1 MARAYGANTKL
12 SGALETEYGTPP
24 AQGVYLQLPFVSM
37 TYGSEQGLLP
47 SDLLGQGRDPLQPSR
62 DVIRVDG
69 DLVAPVDLRYFGYY
83 LKCLFG
89 APVTTEGVGGDAGK
103 FTHVFKSGAA
113 AVPSMAMEL
122 GFPEVPAFF
131 TKVGTVFDA
140 MQIPFARSG
149 NANATFTLIG
159 QGETKASASAVG
171 EVNSLPITRFSQFQ
185 GYVKKGATLLGNLTA
200 ASLGYSNNCER
211 VETIRPDGKIEGADP
226 AGATLIQQ
234 ALSRLSPEA
243 SQSERDAVT
252 KRAAALYDATEGATK
267 LAEAMKQGEAVTK
280 SNLSATALY
289 AEEIDKLEKLLKAGA
304 ISQDTF
310 NAAMGKA
317 WEDSLKK
324 RTDAVAGMQ
333 RFNVEYQKQA
343 QDTASAVERFFKNG
357 FTQAESSLAGFLTK
371 GKAGFDE
378 LNDFV
383 KTFFN
388 DLTTQWVR
396 TKITAPLMNA
406 ITGSSAIEDII
417 SSVFHEG
424 GVVGQGGGQRSVSP
438 LMFANAPRYHTGGV
452 AGLKPGE
459 VPAILEKGEIV
470 IPKGKTLG
478 GGGVNMKVEII
489 NNAPGVTATPSMSAD
504 GSVLKVMINSQ
515 VNEAIMSGATDKA
528 QRTRFGTPRT
538 MKER

>member
-200 ASLGYSNNCER
+200 ASLGYSNKCER

-226 AGATLIQQ
+226 AGATLTGNITVRFADTVLIDAATDGTPISLEFGYQID
-234 ALSRLSPEA
+234 ADRFIKFEAHEIYLPKPKLPVSGPGGIEA
-243 SQSERDAVT
+243 S
-252 KRAAALYDATEGATK
+252 
-267 LAEAMKQGEAVTK
+267 
-280 SNLSATALY
+280 
-289 AEEIDKLEKLLKAGA
+289 
-304 ISQDTF
+304 F
-310 NAAMGKA
+310 
-317 WEDSLKK
+317 
-324 RTDAVAGMQ
+324 
-333 RFNVEYQKQA
+333 EYQGAK
-343 QDTASAVERFFKNG
+343 ASDAPNRMLTVTLKN
-357 FTQAESSLAGFLTK
+357 
-371 GKAGFDE
+371 D
-378 LNDFV
+378 
-383 KTFFN
+383 
-388 DLTTQWVR
+388 
-396 TKITAPLMNA
+396 
-406 ITGSSAIEDII
+406 
-417 SSVFHEG
+417 
-424 GVVGQGGGQRSVSP
+424 VSE
-438 LMFANAPRYHTGGV
+438 Y
-452 AGLKPGE
+452 
-459 VPAILEKGEIV
+459 
-470 IPKGKTLG
+470 
-478 GGGVNMKVEII
+478 
-489 NNAPGVTATPSMSAD
+489 
-504 GSVLKVMINSQ
+504 
-515 VNEAIMSGATDKA
+515 
-528 QRTRFGTPRT
+528 
-538 MKER
+538 